1 MNYIQAREI
10 ERRMPPLGWQAGRV
24 ARLLV
29 AQSEEA
35 RKRGREWIMPRQATI
50 AAEIGCSVRTVIRAM
65 KKLVESGLFQLQVRY
80 RRARDR
86 FWRMS
91 NKLRLVIDT
100 SIECGALRTLAAFP
114 VAPLSLNKRD
124 RLGGA
129 VTRNNYYKSVRTGA
143 GSLYATL
150 MLQGLGKK
158 KEPGD

>member
-10 ERRMPPLGWQAGRV
+10 ERRMPALGWQAGRV

-29 AQSEEA
+29 AMSEEA
-35 RKRGREWIMPRQATI
+35 AKRGRLWIMPRQATI
-50 AAEIGCSVRTVIRAM
+50 AAEIGCSIRTVIRTM
-65 KKLVESGLFQLQVRY
+65 KKLVACGLFQLVVRY

-91 NKLRLVIDT
+91 NKLRLVIDM
-100 SIECGALRTLAAFP
+100 SMECGALRTLAAFP

-129 VTRNNYYKSVRTGA
+129 VTRNNYYRTVRTGA

-150 MLQGLGKK
+150 MQGGLRKNVVRR
-158 KEPGD
+158 D